1 MHDHDGKSNKSM
13 MWMMVIC
20 CAVPLLLIALF
31 GFGGKAFGASTW
43 VIFGGV
49 AAMVLAHFLMM
60 GRHKHG
66 GDTDEKHEMTGGDKN
81 KDSKNDKNHSGHGC
95 CH

>member
-1 MHDHDGKSNKSM
+1 MHNHDGKGNNNM

-20 CAVPLLLIALF
+20 CAVPLLLLIFVGGTGGRAL
-31 GFGGKAFGASTW
+31 GASSW

-49 AAMVLAHFLMM
+49 AVMVIAHFFM
-60 GRHKHG
+60 
-66 GDTDEKHEMTGGDKN
+66 
-81 KDSKNDKNHSGHGC
+81 GHGC